1 MWRKEVI
8 RPVMAG
14 ALEHLGTIT
23 QLWEIVYPTNY
34 LLSATLGL
42 LTSAQ
47 HNGRADAITLKWW
60 TRRRS
65 EQAPGDLDIFLNV
78 VGKWPILFSS
88 ISNIYNNPAVRKI

>member
-14 ALEHLGTIT
+14 QPLEALETIT

-60 TRRRS
+60 TRRRRS
-65 EQAPGDLDIFLNV
+65 GRLLEI
-78 VGKWPILFSS
+78 
-88 ISNIYNNPAVRKI
+88 